1 MENEYDVRKEC
12 WSGGRRR
19 NRGVERGK
27 GIFWEQGR
35 WGGLSS
41 VVAGPRA
48 GKGQACGSARA
59 VVALEDAGKRRHSH
73 VCTERKLR
81 A

>member
-19 NRGVERGK
+19 NRGVERWK

-48 GKGQACGSARA
+48 GKGQAC
-59 VVALEDAGKRRHSH
+59 
-73 VCTERKLR
+73 
-81 A
+81 